1 MTFLGFVYRNNNHN
15 KLWTRIDKMCFFLSL
30 ISGAKRS
37 WPLKDHKGLILS
49 QGIKTYRAQKKE
61 TNYGCNRLLMEKWWK
76 FSFWLKVLT
85 PRKDEMTSQ
94 KALLFAPVT
103 LLILRP
109 LFFVN
114 DDIKTPLCRF
124 LMLIGPFIF
133 TKTTEG
139 KSIRLLCFNELFMIE
154 DEFYLKLL
162 SSLYE
167 SS

>member
-1 MTFLGFVYRNNNHN
+1 MALFKRWHFWGSFIEIIIIINFEQELIKCV
-15 KLWTRIDKMCFFLSL
+15 FLSL
-30 ISGAKRS
+30 ISGAKTS
-37 WPLKDHKGLILS
+37 WPLKDHKSLILS

-109 LFFVN
+109 LF
-114 DDIKTPLCRF
+114 L
-124 LMLIGPFIF
+124 LMTISKRPSVDFWC
-133 TKTTEG
+133 
-139 KSIRLLCFNELFMIE
+139 S
-154 DEFYLKLL
+154 
-162 SSLYE
+162 
-167 SS
+167 